1 MENKKIHFIT
11 YGNNKY
17 NKAKK
22 RIKIEAEKSGFFN
35 TIKIYDNKD
44 LDLNFVKKYEKILN
58 LKRGGWYWIW
68 KFNIILKRL
77 NEINENDFLIY
88 LDSGCSV
95 NKYGEKKFKEYLKIL
110 NDSELGIIS
119 FQTAYPERIF
129 TIKEIFEYFKL
140 DINGKISNSGQY
152 IATIL
157 IIKKNNHSKKIFKEG
172 LDILNFN
179 PNLITDLYN
188 SKQNKF
194 FIDNRHD
201 QSILSVIRKIHDSII
216 IKDESWDKNFK
227 SIKMKNIPFWATR
240 HNSLRHLVNF

>member
-44 LDLNFVKKYEKILN
+44 LDINFIKKYEKILN
-58 LKRGGWYWIW
+58 LKKGGGYWIW

-95 NKYGEKKFKEYLKIL
+95 NKYGKKKI
-110 NDSELGIIS
+110 
-119 FQTAYPERIF
+119 QRIF
-129 TIKEIFEYFKL
+129 EK
-140 DINGKISNSGQY
+140 
-152 IATIL
+152 
-157 IIKKNNHSKKIFKEG
+157 
-172 LDILNFN
+172 
-179 PNLITDLYN
+179 
-188 SKQNKF
+188 
-194 FIDNRHD
+194 
-201 QSILSVIRKIHDSII
+201 
-216 IKDESWDKNFK
+216 
-227 SIKMKNIPFWATR
+227 
-240 HNSLRHLVNF
+240 